1 MSSNLVIFDRHLLAK
16 RKISNIS
23 SLCKADFLIK
33 RSFQEILERLNNM
46 QRDFLSTLNLGSRLS
61 YGSQELSSRKGTKY
75 LIETDISPSPSSFKK
90 IIADDESLPFAD
102 NKFDLIV
109 SVLNLHLINDLPN
122 CLYQIKNMLKPNGV
136 FIASMFGE
144 TNLAELRSTLIKT
157 ELECNGGVSPRTIPY
172 VDIKQLGMLLQ
183 KTGFNAPVI
192 DKDQI
197 KAQYHHPLKLI
208 EDLRNMAET
217 NILLNRN
224 KNYVGKVFWKKFSE
238 NYTKDYDNLASFEI
252 LNLMATK

>member
-1 MSSNLVIFDRHLLAK
+1 MSSNLVIFDHHLLAK
-16 RKISNIS
+16 RKINNIS

-33 RSFQEILERLNNM
+33 RSFYEILERLDNM
-46 QRDFLSTLNLGSRLS
+46 QRDFFSVLNLGTRLS
-61 YGSQELSSRKGTKY
+61 YGSQELSNRKGTKY
-75 LIETDISPSPSSFKK
+75 LIETDIIPSPSNFTK
-90 IIADDESLPFAD
+90 IVTDDESLPFAD

-122 CLYQIKNMLKPNGV
+122 CLYQIKNILKPNGV
-136 FIASMFGE
+136 FIASMFGGD
-144 TNLAELRSTLIKT
+144 NLPELRNTLIKT
-157 ELECNGGVSPRTIPY
+157 ELEHRGGVSPRTIPY

-183 KTGFNAPVI
+183 KIGFNTPVI

-197 KAQYHHPLKLI
+197 KVQYQHPLKLI

-217 NILLNRN
+217 NILLNRS
-224 KNYVGKVFWKKFSE
+224 KNYVGKNFWKNFTE
-238 NYTKDYDNLASFEI
+238 NYTKDYANLASFEI